1 METPMNRTA
10 ATINRS
16 IARTGAILAAC
27 VLSGSLGCVTSDT
40 YLTMVRH
47 RDALAQEKALLEQEN
62 ARLAEELSALGASEQ
77 ELANLLSEQERK
89 VSSLRGTYDRLVNEL
104 ESELDSGRVEIEQ
117 LRNGIRLSVAE
128 EILFESGSA
137 EIDAEGREVLGKVAA
152 QVTSSPNRVEVVG
165 HTDDRPIRAR
175 LTSRYPTNWELA
187 GARAS
192 SVVRL
197 LQQQGIEGTQLRASS
212 HGEFDPVASNETDDG
227 RARNRRI
234 EIRLLPPAELDA
246 AKRSPAQDSDAQ
258 RSAMLP
264 D

>member
-1 METPMNRTA
+1 MNRTA

-16 IARTGAILAAC
+16 IARTGAMLVAC

>member
-1 METPMNRTA
+1 MNRTA

-27 VLSGSLGCVTSDT
+27 VLSGSLACVTSDT
-40 YLTMVRH
+40 HFAMVRH

-77 ELANLLSEQERK
+77 ELANLLSEQESK
-89 VSSLRGTYDRLVNEL
+89 VSNLRGTYDRLVNEL

-137 EIDAEGREVLGKVAA
+137 EIDSEGREVLEKVAA

-197 LQQQGIEGTQLRASS
+197 LQQQGIEGAQLRASS

-234 EIRLLPPAELDA
+234 EIRLMPPAELDT
-246 AKRSPAQDSDAQ
+246 AKRRPVQDSDAQ